1 MKKRVFISFG
11 LFALAMLL
19 LGSFGYLRFDSKTS
33 DAMFSSG
40 TLSKSFFDDA
50 YDSVPKQIRVSSLSA
65 VSAHHLLVGNKI
77 AELFDRIGSN
87 SVRTV
92 ILLSPNH
99 FDRGKTSMQ
108 TSYGNWQTPYGI
120 LETDESA
127 VRALA
132 NAIGASIEPETF
144 VGEHGISALTPF
156 VKRSFKNAKIVP
168 IILHDAVSE
177 ENVEALGRAI
187 AKQFPRAVVI
197 ASVDMS
203 HYLPNYA
210 AMYHDEVTLNALASG
225 GCGAC
230 ELEVDANS
238 VLRTLFVVN
247 KERENEAWNL
257 THHNSS
263 IGLGAAS
270 VPEQNTSHILG
281 YFTKGKPLNEPF
293 VAIHMV
299 GDIMLDRNVRKKIE
313 EAKDFSYPWKK
324 MQRFLM
330 GSYLVVANLEG
341 TIGEGPSMN
350 PHEPPYNFIFDPKS
364 VEAMKP
370 FVDVVNLANNH
381 LDDRLRAGQ
390 TETQSWLDKLGISW
404 FGGFD
409 SASPRKDLEQ
419 NGLRISLIGY
429 HQFQPNLDS
438 LRKEIEAANVDGR
451 FVIVYPHWG
460 TEYLPRPDSQQKNL
474 AQEMIDAGADLI
486 IGGHPHVAQGFD
498 VMNDTPVAWSLGNF
512 IFDQPMPET
521 WPAMTIGVIVKAE
534 TIELYLLPVVAKEG
548 QPRPMN
554 DYEAKQFF
562 ATLAERSSPA
572 LVEQIKNGH
581 LIFSR

>member
-1 MKKRVFISFG
+1 MKKRIFISFG

-19 LGSFGYLRFDSKTS
+19 LVVFYFVRM
-33 DAMFSSG
+33 APEMQQPMFSSG
-40 TLSKSFFDDA
+40 TSSKAFFDEA
-50 YDSVPKQIRVSSLSA
+50 YDAVPKQTRVSSLSA

-120 LETDESA
+120 LETDEGA
-127 VRALA
+127 VRTLA
-132 NAIGASIEPETF
+132 RATGASIEPETF

-177 ENVEALGRAI
+177 ENVEVLGRAI
-187 AKQFPRAVVI
+187 TKQFPRAVVI

-210 AMYHDEVTLNALASG
+210 AMYHDEVTQNALASG
-225 GCGAC
+225 GCGGC

-238 VLRTLFVVN
+238 VLRTLFVIN
-247 KERENEAWNL
+247 KERENETWNF

-263 IGLGAAS
+263 IGLGVAS

-281 YFTKGKPLNEPF
+281 YFTKGKPANEPF
-293 VAIHMV
+293 AAIHMV
-299 GDIMLDRNVRKKIE
+299 GDIMLDRDVRKRIE
-313 EAKDFSYPWKK
+313 REGTGAPWKN
-324 MQRFLM
+324 MHRFLS
-330 GSYLVVANLEG
+330 GSHTVVGNLEG
-341 TIGEGPSMN
+341 TVSN
-350 PHEPPYNFIFDPKS
+350 ALSDHSYNAPYRFIFDPTY
-364 VEAMKP
+364 VEAMKSHIDL
-370 FVDVVNLANNH
+370 VSLANNH
-381 LDDRLRAGQ
+381 AGDRLPEGEIQ
-390 TETQSWLDKLGISW
+390 TRTELDQLQIPW
-404 FGGFD
+404 FG
-409 SASPRKDLEQ
+409 SYQ
-419 NGLRISLIGY
+419 NGLMRKDQTIGNTQITFIGY
-429 HQFQPNLDS
+429 HAFVPNEQVLAE
-438 LRKEIEAANVDGR
+438 EIRRAKSDGR

-460 TEYLPRPDSQQKNL
+460 TEYAPLPDSQQKRL
-474 AQEMIDAGADLI
+474 ATEMAQAGADLV
-486 IGGHPHVAQGFD
+486 IGGHPHVAQGID
-498 VMNDTPVAWSLGNF
+498 LVEKTPVAWSLGNF

-521 WPAMTIGVIVKAE
+521 FLALTIGVIVKPH
-534 TIELYLLPVVAKEG
+534 TIELFLLPVFTKDG
-548 QPRPMN
+548 QPTAVT
-554 DYEAKQFF
+554 DAEAKLLFQSI
-562 ATLAERSSPA
+562 ASRSAPNLS
-572 LVEQIKNGH
+572 VQIQNGH